1 MRRISDFRP
10 LKQSASG
17 FTLVEMIVA
26 ITLTAILSGIV
37 VLFIRVP
44 LQGFFDV
51 SRRAELTDAADLA
64 VRRITREV
72 QGALPNSVRITVA
85 GGVTYLEFLAV
96 RTGGRYR
103 EQPAG
108 TCPGGNSDELAI
120 NLPDTC
126 FRTLGDLAEIGEI
139 ATGSDSLVVYNLGTD
154 PLDATTNAYVGG
166 NRVLVASATDGAGAE
181 TFTFASKTFPLASPS
196 RRFFVVSGPV
206 TYECNP
212 TSGELRRHWGYAI
225 AAGQLTPPA
234 GASALLANGV
244 SACTIIYETSA
255 AAARSAAVA
264 INLTLT
270 RTDAGGNA
278 ESVLLYSQAH
288 VGNSP

>member
-10 LKQSASG
+10 LRQSASG

-37 VLFIRVP
+37 VLFIQVP
-44 LQGFFDV
+44 VQGFFDV

-72 QGALPNSVRITVA
+72 QGALPNSVRTTVA

-96 RTGGRYR
+96 RSGGRYR

-108 TCPGGNSDELAI
+108 TCPSGNSDELAI
-120 NLPDTC
+120 GLPDTC
-126 FRTLGDLAEIGEI
+126 FRTLGDIAEIGEI
-139 ATGSDSLVVYNLGTD
+139 AAGSDSLVIYNLGTD

-166 NRVLVASATDGAGAE
+166 NRVLIASAGNGAGAE

-212 TSGELRRHWGYAI
+212 TSGRRHWGYAI
-225 AAGQLTPPA
+225 AAAQPAPPA
-234 GASALLANGV
+234 GTSALLANGV
-244 SACTIIYETSA
+244 TGCIISYDASA
-255 AAARSAAVA
+255 ATTRSAAVA

-270 RTDAGGNA
+270 RTDAGGNV
-278 ESVLLYSQAH
+278 ESVRLYSQAH

>member
-10 LKQSASG
+10 LRQSASG

-37 VLFIRVP
+37 VLFIQVP

-126 FRTLGDLAEIGEI
+126 FRTLGDLAEIGDI
-139 ATGSDSLVVYNLGTD
+139 VAGSDSLVIYNLGTGYAGAD
-154 PLDATTNAYVGG
+154 AYVGG

-225 AAGQLTPPA
+225 TAGQLTPPA

-244 SACTIIYETSA
+244 TGCVITYEASA
-255 AAARSAAVA
+255 ATTRSAAVA

-278 ESVLLYSQAH
+278 ESVRLYSQAH

>member
-1 MRRISDFRP
+1 MRRISDYRP
-10 LKQSASG
+10 LRQSASG

-72 QGALPNSVRITVA
+72 QGALPNSVRITV
-85 GGVTYLEFLAV
+85 GSGVTYLEFLSV

-108 TCPGGNSDELAI
+108 TCPSGNSDELAI
-120 NLPDTC
+120 NQPDTC
-126 FRTLGDLAEIGEI
+126 FRTLGDIAEIGEI
-139 ATGSDSLVVYNLGTD
+139 AAGSDSLVVYNLGTGYAGAD
-154 PLDATTNAYVGG
+154 AYVGG

-181 TFTFASKTFPLASPS
+181 TFTFASKTFPLTSPS

-212 TSGELRRHWGYAI
+212 TTGELRRHWGYAI
-225 AAGQLTPPA
+225 AAAQSTPPA
-234 GASALLANGV
+234 GMSALLANGV
-244 SACTIIYETSA
+244 TGCAITYDTSA
-255 AAARSAAVA
+255 ATTRSAAVA
-264 INLTLT
+264 IHLTLT
-270 RTDAGGNA
+270 RTDAGGNV
-278 ESVLLYSQAH
+278 ESVRLYSQAH